1 MQIPFCR
8 LQCASAQSLY
18 GCYLRSTYSFMDDI
32 EVNIF
37 QHIFYIILI
46 SVYARNELK
55 VFFHFISR
63 FLAIFLLHIC
73 ILICE
78 TT

>member
-1 MQIPFCR
+1 
-8 LQCASAQSLY
+8 
-18 GCYLRSTYSFMDDI
+18 MDDI